1 MTIILV
7 TARRTMRALVVSCAF
22 HSPCAS
28 PWLLLVLQRFASRA
42 GVVIRPCSAALDGPG
57 EPITEASVRKRSQRG
72 PPVLLRDIF
81 GTRSPW
87 LGMKRME
94 RAPLQRLDRLQEVAD
109 LALEDRVESGGR
121 SFSCADIGAD
131 HGLLAICLHANG
143 ANVIAGDRA
152 AGPLNVARE
161 NVGLYLR
168 HAQQAPFSVLATAA
182 AERESPAGKS
192 EYTGT
197 PTAETLPRATNEGS
211 SGDGVGHEG
220 AVADG
225 VVPRLEC
232 RLGDGLAVLEKGEA
246 DTVCIAG
253 VGVKTMIQ
261 ILSASASDS
270 SGDAADSQESS
281 YGRGASVLSRLGVR
295 RLVLQPMDARLEY
308 MRDLRVWL
316 RGNGWRI
323 AQEKIVSTLGK
334 GGRHAFLTLR
344 ADCKEMRSIKS
355 GQGVSPFSGPEWP
368 AGMPQGEWSDWLG
381 DFLPSRTMDSNQLR
395 DGGRGT
401 ERQEASTFLAYLRHQ
416 RDWLTAIELARLRT
430 SRGVTAESQD
440 STAVSE
446 GVDSV
451 LRAVEDAIRVSG
463 KDESEERLVTSR
475 RWRRS
480 SGKTD

>member
-1 MTIILV
+1 
-7 TARRTMRALVVSCAF
+7 MRALVVSCAF
-22 HSPCAS
+22 HSPC
-28 PWLLLVLQRFASRA
+28 QRFASRA
-42 GVVIRPCSAALDGPG
+42 GVAIRPCSAALDGPG
-57 EPITEASVRKRSQRG
+57 GPITEASVRKRSQRG
-72 PPVLLRDIF
+72 SPVLLRDIF

-87 LGMKRME
+87 LGMKRLE

-109 LALEDRVESGGR
+109 LALEDRVESGGG
-121 SFSCADIGAD
+121 SFGCADIGTD

-152 AGPLNVARE
+152 AGPLNVARQ
-161 NVGLYLR
+161 NAKLYLR
-168 HAQQAPFSVLATAA
+168 HAQQAPFSVLTTAA
-182 AERESPAGKS
+182 AERGAPAGKS
-192 EYTGT
+192 ECTGT
-197 PTAETLPRATNEGS
+197 PDATAETLLRPINEGS
-211 SGDGVGHEG
+211 SGEGVGNDG

-225 VVPRLEC
+225 VFPRLEC
-232 RLGDGLAVLEKGEA
+232 RLGDGLAVLEQGEA

-261 ILSASASDS
+261 ILSTSTSDS
-270 SGDAADSQESS
+270 SVDVTDSPESS
-281 YGRGASVLSRLGVR
+281 HGRGVPALSRLGVR

-316 RGNGWRI
+316 RENGWRI
-323 AQEKIVSTLGK
+323 TQEKIVSTLGK

-344 ADCKEMRSIKS
+344 ADCTETLRSLKS
-355 GQGVSPFSGPEWP
+355 DQGVPPFSGPEWP
-368 AGMPQGEWSDWLG
+368 TGMPQEEWSDWLG
-381 DFLPSRTMDSNQLR
+381 DFLPSRTMDSDQLR
-395 DGGRGT
+395 IGGRGT

-416 RDWLTAIELARLRT
+416 RDWLTAIERARSRT
-430 SRGVTAESQD
+430 SRGVTAERQD

-463 KDESEERLVTSR
+463 KDGSEERLVTSR

-480 SGKTD
+480 SSKTD

>member
-1 MTIILV
+1 
-7 TARRTMRALVVSCAF
+7 MRALVVSCAF
-22 HSPCAS
+22 HSPCVS
-28 PWLLLVLQRFASRA
+28 PWRFASRA

-57 EPITEASVRKRSQRG
+57 GPITEASVRKRSQRG

-87 LGMKRME
+87 LGMKRLE

-109 LALEDRVESGGR
+109 LALEDRVESGGG
-121 SFSCADIGAD
+121 SFGCADIGAD

-152 AGPLNVARE
+152 AGPLNIARE
-161 NVGLYLR
+161 NARLYLR
-168 HAQQAPFSVLATAA
+168 RAQQAPFSVLATAA
-182 AERESPAGKS
+182 AQRIAPAGKS
-192 EYTGT
+192 EYTRT
-197 PTAETLPRATNEGS
+197 PDPTAETLPQPINEGS
-211 SGDGVGHEG
+211 SGDGVGNEG
-220 AVADG
+220 AVAHG

-232 RLGDGLAVLEKGEA
+232 RLGDGLAVLEEGEA

-253 VGVKTMIQ
+253 VGVKTIIQ
-261 ILSASASDS
+261 ILSASTSDS
-270 SGDAADSQESS
+270 SGDAANSQESS
-281 YGRGASVLSRLGVR
+281 HGRGASALSRLGVR

-344 ADCKEMRSIKS
+344 ADCMEMSSVKS
-355 GQGVSPFSGPEWP
+355 DQGVSPFSGPEWP

-395 DGGRGT
+395 DGGRDT
-401 ERQEASTFLAYLRHQ
+401 ERQEAFTFLAYLRHQ
-416 RDWLTAIELARLRT
+416 RDWLTAIERARSRT
-430 SRGVTAESQD
+430 SRRVTAESQD

-446 GVDSV
+446 AVGSV

-463 KDESEERLVTSR
+463 KDGSEERLVTSR

>member
-1 MTIILV
+1 
-7 TARRTMRALVVSCAF
+7 MRALVVSCAF
-22 HSPCAS
+22 HSPCVS
-28 PWLLLVLQRFASRA
+28 PWRFASRA

-57 EPITEASVRKRSQRG
+57 GPITEVSVRKQSQRG

-81 GTRSPW
+81 GARSPW
-87 LGMKRME
+87 LGMKRLE

-109 LALEDRVESGGR
+109 LALEDRVESGGG
-121 SFSCADIGAD
+121 SFGCADIGAD

-161 NVGLYLR
+161 NVRLYLR
-168 HAQQAPFSVLATAA
+168 HAQRAPFSVLATAA
-182 AERESPAGKS
+182 AERGAPAGRS
-192 EYTGT
+192 ECTGT
-197 PTAETLPRATNEGS
+197 PDPTAETLPQPINEDS
-211 SGDGVGHEG
+211 SGDGAGNEG
-220 AVADG
+220 AVADE

-232 RLGDGLAVLEKGEA
+232 RLGDGLAVLEEGEA

-270 SGDAADSQESS
+270 SGDAADGQESTH
-281 YGRGASVLSRLGVR
+281 GRGASALSRLGVR

-316 RGNGWRI
+316 RENGWRI

-344 ADCKEMRSIKS
+344 ADCMEMSRVKS
-355 GQGVSPFSGPEWP
+355 DQGVSPFSGPEWP

-381 DFLPSRTMDSNQLR
+381 DFLPSRTMDSQQLR
-395 DGGRGT
+395 GGGRGT
-401 ERQEASTFLAYLRHQ
+401 ERQEAFTFLAYLRHQ
-416 RDWLTAIELARLRT
+416 RDWLTAIERARSRT
-430 SRGVTAESQD
+430 SRGVTAESQH

-463 KDESEERLVTSR
+463 KDMSEERLVTSR

-480 SGKTD
+480 SGNTD

>member
-1 MTIILV
+1 
-7 TARRTMRALVVSCAF
+7 MRALVVSCAF
-22 HSPCAS
+22 HSPCVS
-28 PWLLLVLQRFASRA
+28 SWRFASRA

-57 EPITEASVRKRSQRG
+57 GPITEASVRKRSQRG

-87 LGMKRME
+87 LGMKRLE
-94 RAPLQRLDRLQEVAD
+94 RASLQRLDRLQEVAD

-121 SFSCADIGAD
+121 SFGCADIGAD

-161 NVGLYLR
+161 NARLYLK
-168 HAQQAPFSVLATAA
+168 HAHQAHFSVLYTAA
-182 AERESPAGKS
+182 AERGAPAGKS
-192 EYTGT
+192 EYTWT
-197 PTAETLPRATNEGS
+197 PDPTAETLPQQGS
-211 SGDGVGHEG
+211 SYEGVGNER

-225 VVPRLEC
+225 VAPRLEC
-232 RLGDGLAVLEKGEA
+232 RLGDGLAVLEEGEA

-261 ILSASASDS
+261 ILSASTSDS
-270 SGDAADSQESS
+270 SGDAADNRESS
-281 YGRGASVLSRLGVR
+281 HGRGASALSRLGVR

-316 RGNGWRI
+316 RENGWRI

-344 ADCKEMRSIKS
+344 ADCMEMRSVKS
-355 GQGVSPFSGPEWP
+355 DQGVPPFSGPEWP
-368 AGMPQGEWSDWLG
+368 ARMPKGEWSDWLG

-416 RDWLTAIELARLRT
+416 RDWLTAIEHARSRT

-446 GVDSV
+446 CVDSV

-463 KDESEERLVTSR
+463 KDGSEERLVTSR